1 MGFNEGTHMR
11 IESLGTFHIDP
22 MPSVNFNHAKVRQIS
37 FGPLPVVGE
46 AFFFDAAAK

>member
-1 MGFNEGTHMR
+1 MCLNEGTHMQ

-37 FGPLPVVGE
+37 FGPLPGVGE
-46 AFFFDAAAK
+46 AVFFDPPAN